1 VIAPHAANV
10 QIATGG
16 MRNWILNL
24 HAVFSGTG
32 VYAAHVAIAA
42 FIGQGGHD
50 SQPQTMADAYWR
62 LHTERTEA
70 ELVVQDLPDDH
81 LERGLADKFV
91 ES

>member
-1 VIAPHAANV
+1 MGVGVLVVAA
-10 QIATGG
+10 G
-16 MRNWILNL
+16 
-24 HAVFSGTG
+24 
-32 VYAAHVAIAA
+32 A

-50 SQPQTMADAYWR
+50 AQPQTMADAYWR

-70 ELVVQDLPDDH
+70 GLVVQDLPDDY